1 MTHNALLDSHDIRA
15 ASLNPLPPVKEKS
28 RIGWGRILTFVIL
41 LWVVVSLIVGAATN
55 ERLDWGAVLA
65 YLFDPRILQ
74 GLQTT
79 LVLTAVSMAI
89 ATVLGVILALMALTK
104 DPAPRAFARTYITI
118 FRSVPPMVQLLFW
131 YFLAAILPTITIGIP
146 FGPDLV
152 TFDTNLLI
160 TQFAAALLG
169 LSLGEAAFLAEY
181 IRGGILSV
189 PRGQSEAAAACG
201 LTPVKTF
208 FRVVFPQA
216 IRVILP
222 AYGNSLISQVKNTAM
237 VFVIGAGDLMT
248 EAQLIY
254 SQNFQQIPLL
264 IVVSIWYL
272 VIVIILTQIQ
282 RHIESRYSRGYTRR
296 VERRPRARASRQS
309 MDRAHNEGGTS

>member
-1 MTHNALLDSHDIRA
+1 MTTNLAVPARA
-15 ASLNPLPPVKEKS
+15 TRDEAAPLPPIKAKS
-28 RIGWGRILTFVIL
+28 RISWSRILTLVIL
-41 LWVVVSLIVGAATN
+41 LWVVIAFVVGAATN
-55 ERLDWGAVLA
+55 ERLDWGAVGT

-89 ATVLGVILALMALTK
+89 ATVLGVVLALMALMR
-104 DPAPRAFARTYITI
+104 DPAPRALARAYITI
-118 FRSVPPMVQLLFW
+118 FRSIPPMVQLLFW

-201 LTPVKTF
+201 LTPAKTF

-264 IVVSIWYL
+264 LVVSIWYL
-272 VIVIILTQIQ
+272 VIVVILTQVQ
-282 RHIESRYSRGYTRR
+282 RRIENHYSRGYTRR
-296 VERRPRARASRQS
+296 TEKISARRQPLAADSDQS
-309 MDRAHNEGGTS
+309 HEVTP

>member
-1 MTHNALLDSHDIRA
+1 MTDNATIATQTVSAAERA
-15 ASLNPLPPVKEKS
+15 PLPPIKPKGKIPWWRVVTFA
-28 RIGWGRILTFVIL
+28 ILI
-41 LWVVVSLIVGAATN
+41 WVVVSLIVGAATN
-55 ERLDWGAVLA
+55 ERLDWGTVLTYAV
-65 YLFDPRILQ
+65 DPRILQ

-79 LVLTAVSMAI
+79 LVLTAVSMVI
-89 ATVLGVILALMALTK
+89 ATVLGILLALMSLTS
-104 DPAPRAFARTYITI
+104 DPAPRVFARTYVTI
-118 FRSVPPMVQLLFW
+118 FRSIPPMVQLLFW
-131 YFLAAILPTITIGIP
+131 YFLAAILPTITLAIP
-146 FGPDLV
+146 FGPDLI

-201 LTPVKTF
+201 LTPRKVF
-208 FRVVFPQA
+208 VRVVFPQA

-264 IVVSIWYL
+264 IVVSLWYL

-282 RHIESRYSRGYTRR
+282 RRIENHYSRGY
-296 VERRPRARASRQS
+296 VRRPVSRRRTDVEPARTTRI
-309 MDRAHNEGGTS
+309 EGTL

>member
-1 MTHNALLDSHDIRA
+1 MTGQAVLPVRGGRLAVDA
-15 ASLNPLPPVKEKS
+15 PLPPIMPRG
-28 RIGWGRILTFVIL
+28 RIRWGRIATFVVL
-41 LWVVVSLIVGAATN
+41 LWVVASLVIGAATN
-55 ERLDWGAVLA
+55 DRLDWSAVA
-65 YLFDPRILQ
+65 TFAFDRRILQ

-79 LVLTAVSMAI
+79 LVLTAASMAI
-89 ATVLGVILALMALTK
+89 ATVLGVILALMVLSR
-104 DPAPRAFARTYITI
+104 DPAPRIFARTYITI
-118 FRSVPPMVQLLFW
+118 FRSIPPMVQLLFW
-131 YFLAAILPTITIGIP
+131 YFLAAIVPTITIGLP
-146 FGPDLV
+146 FGPTLV

-201 LTPVKTF
+201 LTPTKTF

-264 IVVSIWYL
+264 IVVSAWYL
-272 VIVIILTQIQ
+272 VIVIILTQVQ
-282 RHIESRYSRGYTRR
+282 RRIEAHYSRGYTRR
-296 VERRPRARASRQS
+296 E
-309 MDRAHNEGGTS
+309 GTS

>member
-1 MTHNALLDSHDIRA
+1 MTDHATLATPMVTSAERP
-15 ASLNPLPPVKEKS
+15 PLPPIKSKS
-28 RIGWGRILTFVIL
+28 RIPWARILTFVIL
-41 LWVVVSLIVGAATN
+41 VWVVVSIIVGAAMN
-55 ERLDWGAVLA
+55 ERLDWGAVLTYA
-65 YLFDPRILQ
+65 FDPRILQ

-89 ATVLGVILALMALTK
+89 ATVLGIILALMALTS
-104 DPAPRAFARTYITI
+104 DPAPRAFARTYVTI
-118 FRSVPPMVQLLFW
+118 FRSIPPMVQLLFW
-131 YFLAAILPTITIGIP
+131 YFLAAILPTISIGIP

-201 LTPVKTF
+201 LTPTKVF

-264 IVVSIWYL
+264 IVVSLWYL
-272 VIVIILTQIQ
+272 AIVIILTQVQ
-282 RHIESRYSRGYTRR
+282 RRIENHYSRGYTRR
-296 VERRPRARASRQS
+296 VARRDRGRVFRTFARAPRT
-309 MDRAHNEGGTS
+309 EGAS